1 MRCNSIPLLALAKMC
16 SKPWC
21 VAWTK
26 SIGAGAAERAAGSL
40 QRERVG
46 PLRLSHR
53 RFAVPDQPG
62 DERTVAQ
69 MVCERQ
75 GKFRKKDGFLFLADT
90 VNGLGEFVVNIFKV

>member
-1 MRCNSIPLLALAKMC
+1 
-16 SKPWC
+16 
-21 VAWTK
+21 
-26 SIGAGAAERAAGSL
+26 
-40 QRERVG
+40 
-46 PLRLSHR
+46 LRLSHR